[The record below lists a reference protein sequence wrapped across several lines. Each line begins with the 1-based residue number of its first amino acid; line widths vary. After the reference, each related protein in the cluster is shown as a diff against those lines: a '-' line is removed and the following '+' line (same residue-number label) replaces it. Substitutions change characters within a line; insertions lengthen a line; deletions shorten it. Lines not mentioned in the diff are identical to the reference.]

1 MIKSALTAAALAVA
15 SCQPAMAQQPVCGPA
30 LDMWEG
36 LEQYGE
42 SRQSIA
48 IHGEGDAAVETWANE
63 DTGSWTVILTSP
75 TAISCIA
82 LHGMGWADTSVA
94 EGDPA

>member
-1 MIKSALTAAALAVA
+1 MKAILTIAALALSA
-15 SCQPAMAQQPVCGPA
+15 TAAIAEPVCGPA

-48 IHGEGDAAVETWANE
+48 IHIEGDAAVETWANE

-75 TAISCIA
+75 TGISCIA
-82 LHGMGWADTSVA
+82 LHGMGWADTSA
-94 EGDPA
+94 PEGDPA